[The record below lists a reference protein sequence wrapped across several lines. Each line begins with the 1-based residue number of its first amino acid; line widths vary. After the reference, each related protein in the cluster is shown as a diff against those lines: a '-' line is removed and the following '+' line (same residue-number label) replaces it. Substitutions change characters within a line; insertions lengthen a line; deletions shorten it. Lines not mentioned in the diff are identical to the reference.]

1 MPEEEQ
7 NRSISIIS
15 DLPSQPW
22 WNISHISENV
32 LECVLLED
40 SELLLENLFSE
51 ITGETSESENDN
63 KFNAKS
69 PDQTP
74 LVTECNTPNLSLIV
88 IRDHDIL
95 VDEHLSIHTQLN
107 STLLS
112 DTSTDLIAI
121 RDPPFYDVLHEPYIT
136 LRLFLLIILNSLHII
151 LFTF

>member
-1 MPEEEQ
+1 M
-7 NRSISIIS
+7 
-15 DLPSQPW
+15 
-22 WNISHISENV
+22 

-63 KFNAKS
+63 KFNEKS

-121 RDPPFYDVLHEPYIT
+121 RDPPFYDVLREP
-136 LRLFLLIILNSLHII
+136 
-151 LFTF
+151 